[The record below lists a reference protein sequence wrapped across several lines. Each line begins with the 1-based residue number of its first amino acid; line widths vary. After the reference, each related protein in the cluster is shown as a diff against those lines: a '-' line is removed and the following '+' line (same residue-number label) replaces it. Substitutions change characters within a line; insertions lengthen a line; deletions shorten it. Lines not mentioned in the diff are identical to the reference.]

1 MKNSAIKSIWI
12 ILPIAFF
19 FLFSHAF
26 GQQTQ
31 INSEEAKA
39 YYNRGLAY
47 MDNGQYDQAI
57 SDYTKTINIDPR
69 YALAYTGRGNAF
81 ERKGEHDRAMSDYT
95 KAIEIN
101 PRYAEAYTGRGLA
114 YKRKGKHDRAMSDYT
129 KAIEINPKDAVA
141 YNRLSWLLATAMAPS
156 FRNGKKAVELALKA
170 CELSDWKNPGYLDTL
185 AAAYARVG
193 DFGNAVKW
201 QEKALES
208 PELANNTEAQQ
219 RLNFYRERK
228 PWPAN

>member
-1 MKNSAIKSIWI
+1 
-12 ILPIAFF
+12 
-19 FLFSHAF
+19 
-26 GQQTQ
+26 
-31 INSEEAKA
+31 
-39 YYNRGLAY
+39 
-47 MDNGQYDQAI
+47 
-57 SDYTKTINIDPR
+57 
-69 YALAYTGRGNAF
+69 
-81 ERKGEHDRAMSDYT
+81 
-95 KAIEIN
+95 
-101 PRYAEAYTGRGLA
+101 
-114 YKRKGKHDRAMSDYT
+114 
-129 KAIEINPKDAVA
+129 
-141 YNRLSWLLATAMAPS
+141 MAPS

-219 RLNFYRERK
+219 RLNFYLERK